1 MLKSKNGNAKV
12 SGIPNFNAP
21 NKLSYSTYCLGLSY
35 PMFISMYHLLAFTN
49 CLLLLYRYLVLGGNA
64 QVVCFIKCCYS

>member
-35 PMFISMYHLLAFTN
+35 QCIIYWHLLIA
-49 CLLLLYRYLVLGGNA
+49 Y
-64 QVVCFIKCCYS
+64 CYCIEI

>member
-1 MLKSKNGNAKV
+1 MLESKNGNAKV

-21 NKLSYSTYCLGLSY
+21 NKLCYSTYCLGLSY

-49 CLLLLYRYLVLGGNA
+49 CLLLLY
-64 QVVCFIKCCYS
+64 

>member
-21 NKLSYSTYCLGLSY
+21 NKLSYST
-35 PMFISMYHLLAFTN
+35 FISMYHLLAFTN
-49 CLLLLYRYLVLGGNA
+49 CLLLLYRDLVLGGNA